1 MASDSQLSSLKGK
14 TVLITGGSRGIGR
27 CISELFAEN
36 GARVFVVYRVNADKA
51 RQCVKA
57 LKDKGH
63 RSFRVDITK
72 ANQVTSLFEK
82 LSENKVVVD
91 FLINN
96 AGIGYHHPI
105 EKVSYAQWQKGWN
118 DIIGTNLIAPANLC
132 YHAAQHMIGNG
143 GGKII
148 NNSSRGAFR
157 GEPLMPAYG
166 ASKAGLNAMT
176 QSLAYQLAPH
186 NIFVGAIAPG
196 FVQTDMTEER
206 LKGQAGRKIAA
217 QSPMNR
223 VATPEEIAEATYLM
237 ALGNIWMTG
246 AIIDVNGASY
256 LRT

>member
-1 MASDSQLSSLKGK
+1 MASDSQLWSSKGK

-27 CISELFAEN
+27 SISALFAKN
-36 GARVFVVYRVNADKA
+36 GARIFVVYRQNADKA
-51 RQCVKA
+51 QECLNTLRG
-57 LKDKGH
+57 KGH
-63 RSFRVDITK
+63 RSFKVDISK
-72 ANQVTSLFEK
+72 ANQVDSLFDK
-82 LSENKVVVD
+82 LNEIKVRID
-91 FLINN
+91 ILINN

-105 EKVSYAQWQKGWN
+105 DKVSYSEWQKGWSE
-118 DIIGTNLIAPANLC
+118 IINTNLIAPSNMC
-132 YHAAQHMIGNG
+132 YHAAQQMIRNG

-148 NNSSRGAFR
+148 NISSRGAFR

-196 FVQTDMTEER
+196 FVQTDMTTEM
-206 LKGQAGRKIAA
+206 LKGKAGKQIFA

-223 VATPEEIAEATYLM
+223 VAKPEEVAEATYLM

-256 LRT
+256 FRT